1 MKHLAC
7 IGALVFAAA
16 AGAQQAPIQRG
27 VVVQPESVTVGDPFR
42 VVIRVRAPLGSV
54 IEFPAGPDTADKVEP
69 LDRVV
74 VTPGTDSSAVEQT
87 ATWRLAAWDVGRRML
102 RFPDIVV
109 RQGNQVRRVAVGRD
123 VSVEVLSVLP
133 EDTTLHVPK
142 PARAVFTFGPPW
154 WWWLIVALAA
164 VAVGTLFWWWWRR
177 RRQAPAIPRNPYEE
191 ALEEFA
197 RIEALGLVG
206 AGEFGQYASLHADV
220 VRVYLSR
227 VFPQARPSL
236 TTTELLHALRG
247 EDRVSPSRLQRLLH
261 EVDLVKFAAQLI
273 PAARARELGTE
284 SRALVGAVE
293 ESLRPPETR
302 RAA

>member
-1 MKHLAC
+1 MKRVTC
-7 IGALVFAAA
+7 IGAFVFATA

-54 IEFPAGPDTADKVEP
+54 IEFPAAPDTAEKVEP

-74 VTPGTDSSAVEQT
+74 VDPGTDSTAVEQT

-123 VSVEVLSVLP
+123 LSVEVVSVLP
-133 EDTTLHVPK
+133 ADTTLHVPK

-154 WWWLIVALAA
+154 WWWLLVALA
-164 VAVGTLFWWWWRR
+164 VAAIGTLFWWWWRR
-177 RRQAPAIPRNPYEE
+177 RRHAPGVQRNPYDE

-206 AGEFGQYASLHADV
+206 AGEFGQYASLYADV

-236 TTTELLHALRG
+236 TTSELLHALRG
-247 EDRVSPSRLQRLLH
+247 EDRVSLSRLQRLLH

-273 PAARARELGTE
+273 PASRARELGTE
-284 SRALVGAVE
+284 SRALVDAVQ
-293 ESLRPPETR
+293 ESLRPPEVK

>member
-177 RRQAPAIPRNPYEE
+177 RRQAPGIQRSPYEE
-191 ALEEFA
+191 ALEEFD

>member
-1 MKHLAC
+1 
-7 IGALVFAAA
+7 
-16 AGAQQAPIQRG
+16 
-27 VVVQPESVTVGDPFR
+27 
-42 VVIRVRAPLGSV
+42 
-54 IEFPAGPDTADKVEP
+54 
-69 LDRVV
+69 
-74 VTPGTDSSAVEQT
+74 
-87 ATWRLAAWDVGRRML
+87 ML

-154 WWWLIVALAA
+154 WWWLLVALAA